1 MTPIPE
7 AVPKL
12 VPVVLSVAL
21 LAIVPARGSS
31 ASIGWMVTA
40 ECPISGSAGDDE
52 ITGTSGND
60 VICGLEG
67 NDRIDGEGGHDVLIG
82 GGGDDQLDGDEGND
96 VVSHEAAAEGVVA
109 DLRSGSSHGDGSDVL
124 TAVEALIGSA
134 NDDVLTGNSD
144 GNLLSGLGGTDLLF
158 GEGGADSIL
167 GGEGEDY
174 LSGTAGS
181 LLDGGDGSDTCQPE
195 VGAVESV
202 SCVHPSPADA
212 NDTHGFLDV
221 RQVDSFLGTEEPVWK
236 VVTISRWSAFKMW
249 DQGFV
254 VVYLDTFGAELPD
267 YYALIRS
274 VGTRLR
280 GTLFRNSR
288 KVAGL
293 EVWRRNARSVS
304 IRIPME
310 NLAMGDGRRFFRWRL
325 VTLTDRCR
333 RTCFDRI
340 PDEGSMVQPY
350 SYLSSQE

>member
-1 MTPIPE
+1 VTPLPE

-12 VPVVLSVAL
+12 LPVALSVAL
-21 LAIVPARGSS
+21 LAIIPAGGSS
-31 ASIGWMVTA
+31 ASTQGPAAA
-40 ECPISGSAGDDE
+40 ECSISGSAGDDV

-67 NDRIDGEGGHDVLIG
+67 NDRIDAEGGDDVLIG
-82 GGGDDQLDGDEGND
+82 GDGDDQLDGDEGND
-96 VVSHEAAAEGVVA
+96 VVSYETAAGGVVA
-109 DLRSGSSHGDGSDVL
+109 DLRSGSSHGDGGDLL
-124 TAVEALIGSA
+124 TAVEGLIGSA
-134 NDDVLTGNSD
+134 NDDVLTGNPD

-158 GEGGADSIL
+158 GEGGADTIL

-174 LSGTAGS
+174 LAGTTGS
-181 LLDGGDGSDTCQPE
+181 FLDGGDGSDTCNPE
-195 VGAVESV
+195 LGPVASV
-202 SCVHPSPADA
+202 SCVDPSPGDE

-221 RQVDSFLGTEEPVWK
+221 KQVDSFLETEEPVWK
-236 VVTISRWSAFKMW
+236 VVTMSRWSAFKMW
-249 DQGFV
+249 DRGFV

-280 GTLFRNSR
+280 GTLFRNSH
-288 KVAGL
+288 KVARL

-310 NLAMGDGRRFFRWRL
+310 KLTLGERRGFFRWRV

-333 RTCFDRI
+333 RICFDRI
-340 PDEGSMVQPY
+340 PDEGALVHP
-350 SYLSSQE
+350 LV